1 MHILQVYTHA
11 PESCPIGNPKNLQ
24 ITRDWLKKV
33 DMLATKYGIKVIG
46 VWTDRWGHQAWAVY
60 DTPNMEAFEAFEQE
74 PEHLN
79 RVPFTDTQT
88 KIVTTVPETIAFF
101 NKIEKEIH

>member
-1 MHILQVYTHA
+1 M
-11 PESCPIGNPKNLQ
+11 
-24 ITRDWLKKV
+24 DWLKKI
-33 DMLATKYGIKVIG
+33 DTLAAKHHIKIIG

-74 PEHLN
+74 PEHLK

-88 KIVTTVPETIAFF
+88 KTVTTIAETIAFF
-101 NKIEKEIH
+101 NKIQQNTDLLK

>member
-24 ITRDWLKKV
+24 ITMDWLKRV
-33 DMLATKYGIKVIG
+33 DMLAAKHNIKVIG
-46 VWTDRWGHQAWAVY
+46 IWVDRWGHQAWAVY

-74 PEHLN
+74 PEHLK
-79 RVPFTDTQT
+79 RVSFTDTQT
-88 KIVTTVPETIAFF
+88 KIVTTCMETISFF
-101 NKIEKEIH
+101 ERIQKEH